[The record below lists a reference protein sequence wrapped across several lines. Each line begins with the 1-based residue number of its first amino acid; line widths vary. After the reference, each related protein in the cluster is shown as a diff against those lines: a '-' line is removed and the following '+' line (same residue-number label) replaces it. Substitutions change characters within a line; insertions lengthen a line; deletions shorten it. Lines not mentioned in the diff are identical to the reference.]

1 MGRIERDL
9 GGGNP
14 FTELS
19 GSEGRSQ
26 EWGQRCLR
34 SCVNCG
40 YAVVVTDREPQG
52 GKWTPAKSPA
62 PAMFLAKSAEL
73 RDTDGW

>member
-1 MGRIERDL
+1 MGRTERDL

-34 SCVNCG
+34 PRVNRG
-40 YAVVVTDREPQG
+40 YASVVTDREPQG
-52 GKWTPAKSPA
+52 G
-62 PAMFLAKSAEL
+62 M
-73 RDTDGW
+73 